1 MRGKFQLQ
9 KIIRRRVKK
18 DYIKLR
24 TTISGSGF
32 AFIYPNISFIEAGN
46 SEIVMNKIKNNFVD
60 NHVSYVYEDVSREK
74 MWQLNNNCAW
84 SFYFSKIGRYWDAH
98 TEIDICALD
107 PDGKN
112 IIVGECK
119 YWKDKMG
126 LNVLYDLEKK
136 AATIPWN
143 KDDRRMWYVLCSA
156 NGYTDELKNAV
167 AERKDVVLM

>member
-60 NHVSYVYEDVSREK
+60 NHVSYVYEDVCREK
-74 MWQLNNNCAW
+74 MW
-84 SFYFSKIGRYWDAH
+84 
-98 TEIDICALD
+98 
-107 PDGKN
+107 
-112 IIVGECK
+112 
-119 YWKDKMG
+119 
-126 LNVLYDLEKK
+126 
-136 AATIPWN
+136 
-143 KDDRRMWYVLCSA
+143 
-156 NGYTDELKNAV
+156 
-167 AERKDVVLM
+167 

>member
-1 MRGKFQLQ
+1 
-9 KIIRRRVKK
+9 
-18 DYIKLR
+18 
-24 TTISGSGF
+24 
-32 AFIYPNISFIEAGN
+32 
-46 SEIVMNKIKNNFVD
+46 MNKIKNNFVD
-60 NHVSYVYEDVSREK
+60 NHVSYVYEDVCREK
-74 MWQLNNNCAW
+74 MWQLNNNCTW
-84 SFYFSKIGRYWDAH
+84 TFYFSKIGRYWDAH
-98 TEIDICALD
+98 TKIDICALD

-136 AATIPWN
+136 AATIRWN
-143 KDDRRMWYVLCSA
+143 KDDQRMWYVLCSA